1 MPRLASRGVATSS
14 ISGRLRPAAAQVGQ
28 TGLRQIYGDVWEWTR
43 SSFAPYPRFKPA
55 EGAVGEYNGKFMS
68 GQFVLRGGSCATPA
82 DHMRPSYRNFFPP
95 DARWQFS
102 GLRLAGDVD
111 RLDLVESKLGQQKA
125 FRADVLAGLGRQQKT
140 LPSRWLYDQRGS
152 ELFEEITRLDEY
164 YLTRTETAIL
174 RHHAEEMAELCGEGA
189 VLLEYGAGAAIKS
202 EILINALDAPR
213 MYAPIDIAADFLA
226 ETVERFR
233 DRFPD
238 LPTRPIITDFTADF
252 DIPADI
258 PARPRTAFFPGST
271 LGNLLPPDA
280 RALLRRMREHV
291 GHSGKAIIGV
301 DLRKDIQTLIAAY
314 DDKQGVTAEFNL
326 NLLVRINRELSGD
339 FALDAFAHEARWN
352 ERESAIEM
360 HIVSRR
366 AQVVSVAGRSF
377 SFAQGET
384 IHTETCRKFDV
395 AGLAHSAQRS
405 GWRVDKIWSD
415 PAELFAVFGLSAEQ

>member
-1 MPRLASRGVATSS
+1 M
-14 ISGRLRPAAAQVGQ
+14 
-28 TGLRQIYGDVWEWTR
+28 
-43 SSFAPYPRFKPA
+43 
-55 EGAVGEYNGKFMS
+55 
-68 GQFVLRGGSCATPA
+68 
-82 DHMRPSYRNFFPP
+82 
-95 DARWQFS
+95 
-102 GLRLAGDVD
+102 
-111 RLDLVESKLGQQKA
+111 LDLVESKLSQHEA
-125 FRADVLAGLGRQQKT
+125 FRADVLAGLSQRQKT

-174 RHHAEEMAELCGEGA
+174 RRHAEEMAALCGDGI

-202 EILINALDAPR
+202 EILIDALRAPR
-213 MYAPIDIAADFLA
+213 LYAPIDIAADFLG

-233 DRFPD
+233 DRFPE
-238 LPTRPIITDFTADF
+238 LPTRPIIADFTVDF

-258 PARPRTAFFPGST
+258 PARPRAAFFPGST
-271 LGNLLPPDA
+271 LGNLLPSDA
-280 RALLRRMREHV
+280 GALLRRMREHV
-291 GHSGKAIIGV
+291 GRSGKAIIGV

-326 NLLVRINRELSGD
+326 NLLVRINRELGGD

-360 HIVSRR
+360 HIVTLKP
-366 AQVVSVAGRSF
+366 QTVSVAGRSF

-395 AGLAHSAQRS
+395 AGFAHSAQRS
-405 GWRVDKIWSD
+405 GWRVDKLWSD
-415 PAELFAVFGLSAEQ
+415 PAELFAVFGLSAEG